1 MDPTIQAVLLS
12 WNWRPDVLT
21 VVAVCAVTYVT
32 GWWQLRQRHPLVVP
46 GWRLAVYLGGLAVVV
61 MALVSPIDALG
72 SLLFTA
78 HMAQHELLTMVAP
91 PLLLLGNPLA
101 IALWAVPAAV
111 RPRAGRLLLP
121 AAWLRRALWALTLM
135 PVAWVAYVATVWGWH
150 HPSAYG
156 ASLRSDVVHDA
167 QHLSFFLVALLF
179 WWPIVDPAPRLH
191 GHRHQALRLA
201 YVVPAA
207 FQSQALGFVFVFI
220 SSRVLYPHYLAVP
233 RVLGLTPLQDQVSAG
248 LLMMEFEGLV
258 YLGVVL
264 LLVAGFL
271 RHEERT
277 TLRDERFRLPPPEA
291 DAEPAP

>member
-121 AAWLRRALWALTLM
+121 AAWLRM
-135 PVAWVAYVATVWGWH
+135 VAARLL
-150 HPSAYG
+150 
-156 ASLRSDVVHDA
+156 ASPRFARSIVLDRWFLHRHEPA
-167 QHLSFFLVALLF
+167 LVA
-179 WWPIVDPAPRLH
+179 APR
-191 GHRHQALRLA
+191 
-201 YVVPAA
+201 
-207 FQSQALGFVFVFI
+207 
-220 SSRVLYPHYLAVP
+220 
-233 RVLGLTPLQDQVSAG
+233 
-248 LLMMEFEGLV
+248 
-258 YLGVVL
+258 
-264 LLVAGFL
+264 
-271 RHEERT
+271 ER
-277 TLRDERFRLPPPEA
+277 ES
-291 DAEPAP
+291 